1 MCCLEDF
8 GVDVTI
14 AAADKVACRCG
25 DSCMRVTASETKQIM
40 RMLEEDDDRAVR
52 RLRRLMAELPDAEGD
67 WVLEATE
74 AGGDVD

>member
-8 GVDVTI
+8 GVADTV
-14 AAADKVACRCG
+14 AAADRVACRCEQG
-25 DSCMRVTASETKQIM
+25 CMVEGA
-40 RMLEEDDDRAVR
+40 R